1 MENKNKLWII
11 IIVVIAFLAGY
22 IISALTKQNITNT
35 TVKPERIVDVDT
47 TYNKIV
53 LDSIEYN
60 ITKKDSV
67 IYHIK
72 YKMKN
77 EVTKVLELD
86 DSAAV
91 KLFKEL
97 ASGN

>member
-11 IIVVIAFLAGY
+11 IIVVIAFFAGY

-35 TVKPERIVDVDT
+35 TVKPQCIVDIDT

-67 IYHIK
+67 IYYIK

-77 EVTKVLELD
+77 EVTKVLNLD